1 LDWYSIVKFLHITAA
16 IVWLGGGFLI
26 IIMGIRAQ
34 RSGDPQQL
42 MYHLRNTAAL
52 GAILFMPASMLT
64 LVFGLI
70 LSWLW
75 TGFSDLWIIIGLVG
89 AGMTFLTG
97 ALLIKPIGDRIAVMM
112 EKDGITPAVQLE
124 GNKLLRI
131 AKFDY
136 TVMFVVIADMVLKP
150 SESDPAILGAM
161 AAIIVVGALMF
172 LVPWRPRPPVAA

>member
-1 LDWYSIVKFLHITAA
+1 MDWYSIVKFLHITAA
-16 IVWLGGGFLI
+16 IVWLGGGFML

-52 GAILFMPASMLT
+52 GVVLFMPASMLT
-64 LVFGLI
+64 LVFGLV
-70 LSWLW
+70 LSLLW

-97 ALLIKPIGDRIAVMM
+97 ALFIKPVGDRIAAMM
-112 EKDGITPAVQLE
+112 EKDGVTPAVQME
-124 GNKLLRI
+124 GAKLLRI

-136 TVMFVVIADMVLKP
+136 TVMIVVIADMVLKP
-150 SESDPAILGAM
+150 GESDPAILAAM
-161 AAIIVVGALMF
+161 AAVTVVGALAF
-172 LVPWRPRPPVAA
+172 LVPWRPAPPVAA